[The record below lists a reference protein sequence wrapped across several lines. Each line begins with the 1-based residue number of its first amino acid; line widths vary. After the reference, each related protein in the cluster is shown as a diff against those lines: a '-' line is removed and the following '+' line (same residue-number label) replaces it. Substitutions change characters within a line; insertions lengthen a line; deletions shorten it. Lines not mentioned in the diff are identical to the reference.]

1 MLFQAIAALYA
12 KAVHLAECNAKY
24 KEHASLGYTPKDSLD
39 DESVECVH
47 GCARSKLAQSS
58 QAAADGQ
65 PEVTGCFIEDIAQQ
79 QRRGLSLHR
88 VSENMIEVESG
99 IYHRQHSCQ
108 AQDAGCIKRRSFP

>member
-39 DESVECVH
+39 DESVESVH
-47 GCARSKLAQSS
+47 GCACSKLARDS
-58 QAAADGQ
+58 AVDGQ

-79 QRRGLSLHR
+79 QRRDLSLHCLS
-88 VSENMIEVESG
+88 VNMIQVESG
-99 IYHRQHSCQ
+99 INHWQHSCH
-108 AQDAGCIKRRSFP
+108 AQDAGSIKRRSIP